1 MMSKIRGAQPANRP
15 ERKPVS
21 GPSGRHCRWLAT
33 ALGAL
38 ALLLLAVP
46 AEAQQDQPT
55 DDEVNAVAKG
65 LYCPVC
71 ENVPLD
77 VCPTLACKQ
86 WRETIREK
94 LSAGWSQAEIEDY
107 FVAQYGDRVLAAP
120 PPSGLNWLVYVLPPA
135 AFLAGV
141 AILTRAARSW
151 RRAGEAAP
159 PAARDDADDP
169 YLHRL
174 EEELQRRA

>member
-1 MMSKIRGAQPANRP
+1 MNA
-15 ERKPVS
+15 
-21 GPSGRHCRWLAT
+21 GRHPSASAGRGQWRLPAALAGL
-33 ALGAL
+33 A
-38 ALLLLAVP
+38 ALLLVTPAV
-46 AEAQQDQPT
+46 AQDEQPT

-94 LSAGWSQAEIEDY
+94 LAAGWTQTQIEGY
-107 FVAQYGDRVLAAP
+107 FVAQYGDRVLASP
-120 PPSGLNWLVYVLPPA
+120 PPSGLNWLVYVLPPV
-135 AFLAGV
+135 AFLAGA
-141 AILTRAARSW
+141 AILAQAARSW
-151 RRAGEAAP
+151 RRPALPSAAP
-159 PAARDDADDP
+159 PEPAAPSEDP
-169 YLHRL
+169 YLQRL

>member
-1 MMSKIRGAQPANRP
+1 MSPNSANPAGQGSRAAAGGRGWRVIAMAA
-15 ERKPVS
+15 
-21 GPSGRHCRWLAT
+21 GW
-33 ALGAL
+33 ALL
-38 ALLLLAVP
+38 ALLLTFLAAAP
-46 AEAQQDQPT
+46 AAAQQEQPS

-94 LSAGWSQAEIEDY
+94 LAAGWTRAQIEDY

-120 PPSGLNWLVYVLPPA
+120 PPSGLNWLVYVLPPL
-135 AFLAGV
+135 AFLAG
-141 AILTRAARSW
+141 ALILSTAVRSW
-151 RRAGEAAP
+151 RRPVPAVPAEAP
-159 PAARDDADDP
+159 PAEDP
-169 YLHRL
+169 YRQRL
-174 EEELQRRA
+174 EEELSQRA